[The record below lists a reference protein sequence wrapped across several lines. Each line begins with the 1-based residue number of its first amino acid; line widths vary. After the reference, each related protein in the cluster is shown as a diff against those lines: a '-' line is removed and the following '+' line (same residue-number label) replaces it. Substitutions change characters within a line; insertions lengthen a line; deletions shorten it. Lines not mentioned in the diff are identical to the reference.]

1 MKKKIIDYL
10 VNYIVITI
18 GMFVS
23 LLVLFGIGS
32 GFIKLF
38 AYSPVLFGIVLI
50 VLVTSGVVTY
60 IVTNDKGGK

>member
-1 MKKKIIDYL
+1 MKDFLI
-10 VNYIVITI
+10 NYIVITI

-23 LLVLFGIGS
+23 LAVLFGIYF

-38 AYSPVLFGIVLI
+38 DFSPLLFGIVLV

-60 IVTNDKGGK
+60 FVTNDKKGE